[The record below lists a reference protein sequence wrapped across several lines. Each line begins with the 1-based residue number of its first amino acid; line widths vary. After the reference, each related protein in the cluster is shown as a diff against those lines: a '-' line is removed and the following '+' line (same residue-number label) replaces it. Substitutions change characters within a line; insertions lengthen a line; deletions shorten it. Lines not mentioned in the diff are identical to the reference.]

1 MNPYFS
7 VVIPLFNKEKHI
19 KTTLNS
25 VWTQTFQDFEVIVV
39 NDGSTDNSLEIIQ
52 SIQEDRLKIYS
63 IENQGVSHARNFG
76 ISKVTSDKIVFLD
89 ADDIWYPHHLE
100 DLKKLF
106 EAFPSCGLYCKAYK
120 KQMGNLSIPSKYKD
134 ISKDSSWQGILSD
147 YFESSLI
154 NSIAWTSAV
163 MVPKSTFERVGTFN
177 ENYNSGEDTDLWI
190 RIALNFPVAFSNKVS
205 AVHNLS
211 SEQKI
216 THSKLSSRQH
226 LDFDDYQ
233 NNAQGNASLKKY
245 LDLNRYALAIQY
257 KLENQLSQANKQYHK
272 IDQNNLGMLH
282 RLIYNLPKSG
292 IYFLMKFRTFL
303 RKFNIDLRLFR
314 G

>member
-1 MNPYFS
+1 MKPYFS

-19 KTTLNS
+19 KTTLQS
-25 VWTQTFQDFEVIVV
+25 VWSQNFQDFEIIVV
-39 NDGSTDNSLEIIQ
+39 NDGSTDDSLKIIQ
-52 SIQEDRLKIYS
+52 SIQDNRLKIYS
-63 IENQGVSHARNFG
+63 TKNQGVSHARNFG
-76 ISKVTSDKIVFLD
+76 ISKAQSDKIVFLD
-89 ADDIWYPHHLE
+89 ADDTWHPHHLT

-106 EAFPSCGLYCKAYK
+106 EDFPNCGLYCKAYK
-120 KQMGNLSIPSKYKD
+120 KQMGTLSIPSKYKG
-134 ISKDSSWQGILSD
+134 IPKESSWQGILTD
-147 YFESSLI
+147 YFDSSLI

-163 MVPKSTFERVGTFN
+163 MVPKSTFERIGTFN

-190 RIALNFPVAFSNKVS
+190 RIALIFPVAFSNKVS

-216 THSKLSSRQH
+216 TYSKLSSRQH
-226 LDFDDYQ
+226 LDFDHFE
-233 NNAQGNASLKKY
+233 NSAQGNPSLKTY

-257 KLENQLSQANKQYHK
+257 KLENQLSLANKQYRK
-272 IDQNNLGMLH
+272 IDQNNLGIWH

-292 IYFLMKFRTFL
+292 IYFLLKFRTFL
-303 RKFNIDLRLFR
+303 RKLNIDLRLFR